1 MRSTWLEW
9 YLLPVEAGSCTW
21 GGRSNLAVFFFFFL
35 FAFILFVF
43 SDECIY
49 ITLCCLWLVD
59 EDDWFG
65 LTQNHNKGE
74 TIDLCGG
81 CPFFFY
87 LFFLF
92 SKFFIFPGRIG
103 PCYMAGIS
111 FSPLSFFF
119 PNEKRLTKRGRFLSP
134 QGNRKKRRRIPPAPF
149 FFLFIF
155 KIK

>member
-1 MRSTWLEW
+1 MISSSSWSRKL
-9 YLLPVEAGSCTW
+9 YLRWSIQL
-21 GGRSNLAVFFFFFL
+21 GGLLLFFL

-81 CPFFFY
+81 CPFFF
-87 LFFLF
+87 LFLF
-92 SKFFIFPGRIG
+92 YFPNSLVFLDVLDLVIWPGYFF
-103 PCYMAGIS
+103 
-111 FSPLSFFF
+111 FSPLFFF
-119 PNEKRLTKRGRFLSP
+119 SPMKSGWQREEGFFL
-134 QGNRKKRRRIPPAPF
+134 RKVTGKKEEEFRPRPF
-149 FFLFIF
+149 FFFIY
-155 KIK
+155 I